1 MKFVYLVYIYS
12 LLLNISSANTIT
24 QFIKPFSD
32 EIYDNKLINLNDTN
46 SENIILIY
54 SDDKKLNEFYQ
65 FIPIKD
71 LNTFNQQ
78 VVNIIFQNVPIK
90 EELLNKQNSFFNK
103 ICWTPVSSV
112 DFDDLTFY
120 VNENE
125 NEIVIQFTAIPL
137 SDKIDGFTIYISLEK
152 LMFGLLPLS
161 IIYLIV
167 YLTSFIVILVV
178 VLFLSYKK
186 LLSIVLLKNYNNKLK
201 KLKKE

>member
-1 MKFVYLVYIYS
+1 MKLVYLVCIYS
-12 LLLNISSANTIT
+12 FLLNNSSANTIT

-32 EIYDNKLINLNDTN
+32 EIYDNKLISLNDTN
-46 SENIILIY
+46 SENIILNY

-65 FIPIKD
+65 FLPMKD

-78 VVNIIFQNVPIK
+78 IVNIIFQNVPIK

-125 NEIVIQFTAIPL
+125 IILQFTAIPL

-167 YLTSFIVILVV
+167 YLTSFIAILVV
-178 VLFLSYKK
+178 VLFFSYKK
-186 LLSIVLLKNYNNKLK
+186 LLSIVLLKNNNNKFK
-201 KLKKE
+201 KIKKE